1 MTQERLVAAEPLG
14 LTAWKPG
21 EGGAWAKK
29 EMPRRLGAIK
39 MNSRRKADSYD
50 FLTLAST

>member
-21 EGGAWAKK
+21 EGGAWAQK
-29 EMPRRLGAIK
+29 EMPRRLGG
-39 MNSRRKADSYD
+39 
-50 FLTLAST
+50 